1 MRPNGMIMMGMRTK
15 LNNMNEPT
23 NYEALPRTNCSS
35 SFWDTPETDEA
46 VASAECESDLVMSMR
61 SMEKRM
67 NDAIQEATNAVN
79 DIMRV
84 RWERNH
90 CKQALEK
97 IVSICGFDSIDGR
110 ALQRIAED
118 ALDFLPNNP
127 AQNNQNE
134 NETE

>member
-1 MRPNGMIMMGMRTK
+1 MIMMGMNTTKTK

-23 NYEALPRTNCSS
+23 NSEALPLTNCSS

-84 RWERNH
+84 SWERDEAIKEGAKH
-90 CKQALEK
+90 ISLWHQTLREMEILKFGLE
-97 IVSICGFDSIDGR
+97 
-110 ALQRIAED
+110 
-118 ALDFLPNNP
+118 NTP
-127 AQNNQNE
+127 AQDNNNQNE
-134 NETE
+134 TK

>member
-1 MRPNGMIMMGMRTK
+1 MKTK

-23 NYEALPRTNCSS
+23 NLEALPRTNCSS

-46 VASAECESDLVMSMR
+46 VANAECESDLVMSMR

-90 CKQALEK
+90 CKQTLEK
-97 IVSICGFDSIDGR
+97 IVAICGFENIDGR

-118 ALDFLPNNP
+118 ALDSLQNTP
-127 AQNNQNE
+127 AQDNNNQNE
-134 NETE
+134 TV

>member
-1 MRPNGMIMMGMRTK
+1 MPDETINS
-15 LNNMNEPT
+15 
-23 NYEALPRTNCSS
+23 EALPLTNCSS

-79 DIMRV
+79 DIIRV
-84 RWERNH
+84 EWERNH
-90 CKQALEK
+90 WKQALEK
-97 IVSICGFDSIDGR
+97 IVSICGFENINGR

-118 ALDFLPNNP
+118 ALDSLPNTT
-127 AQNNQNE
+127 AQDNQNAP
-134 NETE
+134 

>member
-1 MRPNGMIMMGMRTK
+1 
-15 LNNMNEPT
+15 MNEPT
-23 NYEALPRTNCSS
+23 NSEALPRTNCSS

-46 VASAECESDLVMSMR
+46 VANAECEGDLVMSMR

-79 DIMRV
+79 DIISV

-118 ALDFLPNNP
+118 ALDSLPNNP
-127 AQNNQNE
+127 AQDN
-134 NETE
+134 

>member
-1 MRPNGMIMMGMRTK
+1 MK
-15 LNNMNEPT
+15 QPT
-23 NYEALPRTNCSS
+23 DSEALPTTNCSS

-46 VASAECESDLVMSMR
+46 VANAECESDLVMSMR

-84 RWERNH
+84 TWERNY

-97 IVSICGFDSIDGR
+97 IVLNRGFDGR
-110 ALQRIAED
+110 ALRRIAED
-118 ALDFLPNNP
+118 ALDSFPNNP
-127 AQNNQNE
+127 AKNNQNE
-134 NETE
+134 TE